1 MVCLQSKAVCPCAV
15 IVLEESDM
23 AHLLR
28 GTRQAVFPI
37 AGKLSSVRGAEVPEE
52 RLRAVLYL
60 RVEAGFSS
68 GYQNV

>member
-1 MVCLQSKAVCPCAV
+1 
-15 IVLEESDM
+15 M

-28 GTRQAVFPI
+28 GRRQAVFPI